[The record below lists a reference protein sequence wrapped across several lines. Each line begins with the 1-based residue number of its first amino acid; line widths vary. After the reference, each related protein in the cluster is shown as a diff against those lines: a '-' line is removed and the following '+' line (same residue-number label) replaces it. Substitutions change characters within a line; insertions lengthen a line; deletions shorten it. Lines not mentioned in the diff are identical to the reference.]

1 MEDEKSWGL
10 ADGVGFPI
18 STRTLRYLPYETVT
32 ATRSYAEAEE
42 LAYFELARY
51 LAALPGGA
59 TLLSK
64 TVTLRHGEEALS
76 LTCTLTVIEDIA
88 AERVIEVGD

>member
-18 STRTLRYLPYETVT
+18 STRTLRYLPYDMITS
-32 ATRSYAEAEE
+32 TRSYAEAEE
-42 LAYFELARY
+42 LAYFELAKY
-51 LAALPGGA
+51 VTALPGGA

-64 TVTLRHGEEALS
+64 SVTLHHGEEALT
-76 LTCTLTVIEDIA
+76 LTCTLSVIEDIA
-88 AERVIEVGD
+88 AERVIEIQS